1 MVEKKDPRLII
12 KDVLR
17 MEGAWKYIVP
27 FSIYI
32 FVGDIARFV
41 FTGFEQYQVF
51 IGYTLRTFIVGFILL
66 GSRHRL
72 PELRK
77 KYLSFDVLT
86 IFIGMLIFVLWV
98 GLEGFYPQFFSAQ
111 AHYDP
116 TTFGSILMLILILV
130 RFIGSVL
137 VAPVI
142 EELFIRS
149 FLIRY
154 IISPNW
160 EDVPIG
166 AYTFESFAIVA
177 LVFGFSHYRWLPGLL
192 TAILLNLLLYRK
204 NNIVPCIVAHG
215 VANLLLLIYVV
226 VTGSWFYY

>member
-1 MVEKKDPRLII
+1 VVEKKDARLII

-32 FVGDIARFV
+32 FAGDIARFV
-41 FTGFEQYQVF
+41 FTGYEQYHVY
-51 IGYTLRTFIVGFILL
+51 IGYTLRTFIVGIILL
-66 GSRHRL
+66 GSRHRF
-72 PELRK
+72 PELSK

-86 IFIGMLIFVLWV
+86 IFIGMLIFILWV
-98 GLEGFYPQFFSAQ
+98 GLEGFYPQFFSAS
-111 AHYDP
+111 AHYDT
-116 TTFGSILMLILILV
+116 TTFGGTLIMVLILV

-142 EELFIRS
+142 EELFMRS
-149 FLIRY
+149 FLMRY
-154 IISPNW
+154 IISPKW
-160 EDVPIG
+160 EDVSIG
-166 AYTFESFAIVA
+166 SYTFESFAIVA

-204 NNIVPCIVAHG
+204 SNIVSCIVAHG
-215 VANLLLLIYVV
+215 IANLLLLLYVV
-226 VTGSWFYY
+226 ATGSWFYY